1 MQPFSMPPPS
11 PVSLKQA
18 VLDRFKQ
25 AAQSPVGLFQYP
37 TGEAGLRGLQYPA
50 ELTEALPEDV
60 RRSFCGVGNPFLPGL
75 PQPGDDVLD
84 IGCGAGVDAI
94 IAARVVQSGH
104 VVGLDM
110 SPEMLTRAR
119 RNAGLAGTENLGFVE
134 SAGDRLPFEDASF
147 DILLSNGV
155 LNLIVDKARIL
166 TEAFRVLRPGG
177 RFQVADQLRIQEEL
191 SCPLVRDAAS
201 WAQ

>member
-1 MQPFSMPPPS
+1 MQPFFMPPPS
-11 PVSLKQA
+11 ADPLKQA
-18 VLDRFKQ
+18 ILDRFKQ
-25 AAQSPVGLFQYP
+25 AAQSPEGLFQYP
-37 TGEAGLRGLQYPA
+37 TGEAGLRGLHYPS

-60 RRSFCGVGNPFLPGL
+60 RRCFCGVGNPFLPGL

-94 IAARVVQSGH
+94 IAARVVQSGR

-119 RNAGLAGTENLGFVE
+119 HNADLAGTDNVEFVL
-134 SAGDRLPFEDASF
+134 SVGDTLPFEDASF
-147 DILLSNGV
+147 DVLLSNGV

-166 TEAFRVLRPGG
+166 SEAFRVLRPGG
-177 RFQVADQLRIQEEL
+177 RLQVADQIRIQEEL